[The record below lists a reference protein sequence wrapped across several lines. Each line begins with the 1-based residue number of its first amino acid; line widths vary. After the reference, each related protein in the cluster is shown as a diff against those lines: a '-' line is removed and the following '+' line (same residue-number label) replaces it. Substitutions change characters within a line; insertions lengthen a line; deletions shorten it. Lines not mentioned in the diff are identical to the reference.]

1 MVTEWMDRWVQT
13 HLSQNKLGYILSY
26 EQSMRNDYL
35 MDDVKYIA
43 VVICIYIYIFIYL
56 FIYTSISLLM
66 MNIMIQDDPF
76 YFFFPALELPGK
88 FLYPSDPYV
97 AAKALGFCGELPMAG
112 YIVV

>member
-13 HLSQNKLGYILSY
+13 HLSRNKLGYILSY

-43 VVICIYIYIFIYL
+43 VVICIYIYIYIHRFL
-56 FIYTSISLLM
+56 FDDYYDSGWPILL
-66 MNIMIQDDPF
+66 
-76 YFFFPALELPGK
+76 FFFPALELPGK